1 MDRDYKIL
9 GQAAPADTNN
19 VTLYTVPTGPTA
31 KYAVISL
38 LNVLNRD
45 QTVGAEPATFRVA
58 IVPNGETLANKHW
71 IDYDTLLELRGTKT
85 RLQGMSLAAG
95 TSVIVQAGTV
105 NLSFTLSGVEAT
117 AS

>member
-19 VTLYTVPTGPTA
+19 VTLYTVPKSPTV
-31 KYAVISL
+31 KFAVIAL
-38 LNVLNRD
+38 LNIVNRD
-45 QTVGAEPATFRVA
+45 QTVGGDPATYRVA
-58 IVPNGETLANKHW
+58 VVPDGETLAIKHW
-71 IDYDTLLELRGTKT
+71 QDFDTLLDLRGRHT

-95 TSVIVQAGTV
+95 SSVIVQAGTV
-105 NLSFTLSGVEAT
+105 NLSFTLSGLEAT